1 MNSPAGSPSH
11 SPSKTARRVVVT
23 GIGVVSPLGLTAG
36 ETWKNA
42 LEGRSGIA
50 KITLFDPTGCSVLFA
65 GEVKGFDF
73 TKPLPAPLNPR
84 PRAEPAE
91 PVTAAGN
98 SKDARKVGRFSH
110 LAQVASLE
118 AYADSGLDAHRATL
132 DPTRLGVN
140 IGVGMGGLPEIEA
153 VYDDFLAKG
162 YKRITPFFITQ
173 SIPNL
178 ASGMVSI
185 QLDLKGPNLCNTTA
199 CTSSAHSIGEAL
211 WQIRRGD
218 ADVMLAGGSEAV
230 VCKLGIGGFA
240 SMRALSTRNDSPE
253 TASRP
258 YDRDRDGFVLG
269 EGAAVLVLEEYE
281 HAKKRGAKIYAEVAG
296 YGISADAYHITSPA
310 EGGEGGG
317 RAMDAALKDAGITG
331 FEVDYVNAHGTST
344 PAGDSEEAFA
354 ISKRI
359 DVKKAHVSS
368 TKSMTG
374 HLLGA
379 AGAIEAVFSVLAI
392 RDGKIPPTM
401 NVENLDPACAALG
414 IDFTLGKAVSKPVR
428 YAMSNSFG
436 FGGSNAS
443 LVFGKV

>member
-1 MNSPAGSPSH
+1 MTS
-11 SPSKTARRVVVT
+11 TRRVVVT
-23 GIGVVSPLGLTAG
+23 GVGVISPIGLTAD
-36 ETWKNA
+36 ETWGNA
-42 LEGRSGIA
+42 LEGRSGIGR
-50 KITLFDPTGCSVLFA
+50 ITHFDPSECPVQIA

-73 TKPLPAPLNPR
+73 TKPLASPLQPR
-84 PRAEPAE
+84 PLADPPEA

-98 SKDARKVGRFSH
+98 AKDARKIGRFSH
-110 LAQVASLE
+110 FAQVASLE
-118 AYADSGLDAHRATL
+118 AYIDSGLDAHRAQL
-132 DPTRLGVN
+132 DPTRMGVN
-140 IGVGMGGLPEIEA
+140 IGVGMGGLPEIED
-153 VYDDFLAKG
+153 VHNDFLAKG

-185 QLDLKGPNLCNTTA
+185 QLDLRGPNLCNTTA

-240 SMRALSTRNDSPE
+240 AMRALTTRNDSPE

-258 YDRDRDGFVLG
+258 YDLDRDGFVMG

-281 HAKKRGAKIYAEVAG
+281 HAKKRGAKIYAELKG
-296 YGISADAYHITSPA
+296 YGLSADAYHITTPSV
-310 EGGEGGG
+310 EGEGGG

-331 FEVDYVNAHGTST
+331 DSIDYVNAHGTST
-344 PAGDSEEAFA
+344 PAGDAEEARA
-354 ISKRI
+354 IAKRI
-359 DVKKAHVSS
+359 DKKRAHVSS

-379 AGAIEAVFSVLAI
+379 AGALEAFFCVKAVQE
-392 RDGKIPPTM
+392 DKIPPTI
-401 NVENLDPACAALG
+401 NVQNLDPACAELG
-414 IDFTLGKAVSKPVR
+414 VDFTVGKSVSKPVR
-428 YAMSNSFG
+428 YALTNSFG

-443 LVFGKV
+443 LVFSKI